1 MKTKNF
7 GTESVSTDHPGW
19 SPTSGRAAREDGIN
33 QPARRSGSTTPT
45 CRRNFKLLGLA
56 ALLALAAGCE
66 SDGGGYGGDVNFY
79 GSVGYYDGFYDP
91 WYGHG
96 GGGIIVC
103 PPDRPV
109 APSRP
114 TVTPHMSGGGRR
126 R

>member
-1 MKTKNF
+1 VKIRNF
-7 GTESVSTDHPGW
+7 GMESVLAAPRWW
-19 SPTSGRAAREDGIN
+19 SPTSGRAAREGGLK
-33 QPARRSGSTTPT
+33 QPARRSGSTRLTHS
-45 CRRNFKLLGLA
+45 RNFKLFGLA

-91 WYGHG
+91 WYGG
-96 GGGIIVC
+96 GGGVIVS
-103 PPDRPV
+103 PPDRPI